1 MDIELKDQ
9 IKEVLVD
16 GLGYM
21 NAISGNFTILIDAIA
36 SGNQASITKN
46 YEDLREGLQW
56 IVDALDNFEILLE
69 LDFSIIL
76 IGKQSSKSII
86 ENYKNFISEWEVLY
100 NRGDYEKLSEMT
112 ELQLSKHM
120 KKLIMTFN
128 KITAK
133 VKEKEN

>member
-1 MDIELKDQ
+1 MDNELKDQ

-21 NAISGNFTILIDAIA
+21 KAISLNFTILIDAIA
-36 SGNQASITKN
+36 SGNQVSIAKN

-86 ENYKNFISEWEVLY
+86 EDYKNFISEWEVLY
-100 NRGDYEKLSEMT
+100 NRGDYEKLSGMT

-120 KKLIMTFN
+120 KKLIMIYN
-128 KITAK
+128 KVTAK
-133 VKEKEN
+133 MKEKEN